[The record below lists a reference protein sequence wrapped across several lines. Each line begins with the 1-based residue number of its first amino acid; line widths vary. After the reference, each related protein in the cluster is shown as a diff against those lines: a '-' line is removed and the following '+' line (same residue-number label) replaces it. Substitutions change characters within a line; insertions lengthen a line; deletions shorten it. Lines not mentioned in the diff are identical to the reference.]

1 MCQKVVRKRLE
12 IFKYTIYVAVPLV
25 FGYVLGRL
33 PQFWERAAELY
44 PSAAANP
51 KGPYLPKEVTE
62 GRPTLHS
69 EFQKLRL
76 EQALDAAL
84 IEARD
89 NKKS

>member
-1 MCQKVVRKRLE
+1 MNMQ
-12 IFKYTIYVAVPLV
+12 
-25 FGYVLGRL
+25 
-33 PQFWERAAELY
+33 Y

-69 EFQKLRL
+69 EFHKLRL